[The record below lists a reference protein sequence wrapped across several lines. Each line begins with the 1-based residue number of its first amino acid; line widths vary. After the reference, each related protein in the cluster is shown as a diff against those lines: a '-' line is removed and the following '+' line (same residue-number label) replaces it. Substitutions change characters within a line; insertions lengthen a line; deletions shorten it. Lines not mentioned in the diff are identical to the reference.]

1 MTYIFKDMPFVET
14 FVDDIVIHST
24 TFNEHTGHIKQAI
37 SALTHVN
44 LILNPAKC
52 HFAQHTVYLLG
63 FTISAKGKRPD
74 PHIQSF
80 GIVNYFRDHIPKIA
94 QLNAPLERLRN
105 ENSLQGKWTAEH
117 DKHFSLLK
125 KILSSDLIL
134 HHPDLRHPF
143 YIATDA
149 SNTGIGAVLFQIVDN
164 DKRYIEFAARALST
178 SERNYSTTRRELL
191 AIVFAL
197 RRFHHFVW
205 GNPFTLYTDHRSL
218 THLFTQPIANSMMI
232 NWFDTLLDYTF
243 NVVHLPGTKNIL
255 PDHLSRLFEGNTKRL
270 EGDMAYKPSELSDA
284 THKRITS
291 ERFASK
297 TQRVFRVHKI
307 ENNDNERMT
316 APIEERDHWAAD
328 LAGDFEESDSHNK
341 YPLILVDV
349 CTRFC
354 LLRPIPNKEAVTIAK
369 ELVKLLKEVLDNI
382 GVDRLTTPYHP
393 QANGLAERWV
403 QSAVMIIRKSID
415 GTSKDWDY
423 FVPATQLA
431 LNNKISKRLNTPP
444 FTLMFARKLN
454 PFRDYRNDKVFRPMT
469 QAQLL
474 ENIEHMTI
482 VFPAIK
488 ERTDFVVQQQK
499 EHFDNTHN
507 IINFTP
513 GDHVMVKI
521 PTRTGKLTPVYEGPY
536 RVLRK
541 NNGGAYE
548 LQDET
553 VPADELYEVES
564 IINHR
569 GKAGNREYLVRWKGY
584 GPQDDSWLT
593 PDKFSYDKTIK
604 TYWQRRKTH
613 STNNDLPASTR
624 KRKRATT
631 DSSTDSPTRR
641 NKRSQQA

>member
-1 MTYIFKDMPFVET
+1 
-14 FVDDIVIHST
+14 
-24 TFNEHTGHIKQAI
+24 
-37 SALTHVN
+37 
-44 LILNPAKC
+44 
-52 HFAQHTVYLLG
+52 
-63 FTISAKGKRPD
+63 
-74 PHIQSF
+74 
-80 GIVNYFRDHIPKIA
+80 
-94 QLNAPLERLRN
+94 
-105 ENSLQGKWTAEH
+105 
-117 DKHFSLLK
+117 
-125 KILSSDLIL
+125 
-134 HHPDLRHPF
+134 
-143 YIATDA
+143 
-149 SNTGIGAVLFQIVDN
+149 
-164 DKRYIEFAARALST
+164 
-178 SERNYSTTRRELL
+178 
-191 AIVFAL
+191 
-197 RRFHHFVW
+197 
-205 GNPFTLYTDHRSL
+205 
-218 THLFTQPIANSMMI
+218 MMI

-243 NVVHLPGTKNIL
+243 HVIHLPGTENIL

-270 EGDMAYKPSELSDA
+270 EGDMAYKPTKLSDA
-284 THKRITS
+284 TRERITS
-291 ERFASK
+291 ERYASK

-316 APIEERDHWAAD
+316 APIEERNSILERSHLFGHIGAEAMVKDIHHNQGYHWTNILHDAVDYVKKCQTCQRNNISKRGYHPLRPIYAYLPGDHWAMD
-328 LAGDFEESDSHNK
+328 LAGEFEESENHNK
-341 YPLILVDV
+341 FLLILVDV

-354 LLRPIPNKEAVTIAK
+354 LLRPIPNKEAKTIAK
-369 ELVKLLKEVLDNI
+369 ELVKVFSDFGYPRIIQSDNGAEFKNQLLKEVLDNI
-382 GVDRLTTPYHP
+382 GVDHRLSTPYHP

-403 QSAVMIIRKSID
+403 QSAVMIIRKSVD

-454 PFRDYRNDKVFRPMT
+454 PFRDYRNEKSFKPMS

-474 ENIEHMTI
+474 ENIEHMTNI

-488 ERTDFVVQQQK
+488 ARTDSVIQQQK
-499 EHFDNTHN
+499 EQFDNTHN
-507 IINFTP
+507 ITNFTP

-553 VPADELYEVES
+553 GELLPRNYTPSELKLVDQDELIPADELYEVES

-604 TYWQRRKTH
+604 KYWERRKTH

-624 KRKRATT
+624 KRKRAATNV
-631 DSSTDSPTRR
+631 DMDKPTRR
-641 NKRSQQA
+641 SKRSQQA